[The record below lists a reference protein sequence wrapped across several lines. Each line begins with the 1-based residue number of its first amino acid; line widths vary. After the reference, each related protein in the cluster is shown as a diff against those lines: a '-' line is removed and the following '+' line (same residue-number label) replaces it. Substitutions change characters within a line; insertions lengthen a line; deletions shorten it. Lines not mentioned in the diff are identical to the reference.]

1 MEFIKRQRVGAWVT
15 LGVALMTIA
24 AIIVYCVS
32 STAAGYFRNTLSGAV
47 VTFGVLA
54 AILLLG
60 AVALAQ
66 LEVGGTAGKCIKVAA
81 DVMRVGATLLL
92 IASLLMFVL
101 QRVEGLAYIFGS
113 NEDVSAE
120 VQTPEN
126 LASARM
132 AIAGF
137 IVYGITWLLTL
148 ASTFFPIALKPNN
161 GEQI

>member
-15 LGVALMTIA
+15 LGVALMTVA
-24 AIIVYCVS
+24 ALIVYCVS

-47 VTFGVLA
+47 VIFGILA
-54 AILLLG
+54 VILLLG
-60 AVALAQ
+60 SLVLAQ
-66 LEVGGTAGKCIKVAA
+66 LEIGGTAGKCIKVAA
-81 DVMRVGATLLL
+81 DVMRVGAVLLI
-92 IASLLMFVL
+92 IASLLMFVS

-126 LASARM
+126 LASAHL

-148 ASTFFPIALKPNN
+148 VSTFFPIAIKHRE
-161 GEQI
+161 GESF